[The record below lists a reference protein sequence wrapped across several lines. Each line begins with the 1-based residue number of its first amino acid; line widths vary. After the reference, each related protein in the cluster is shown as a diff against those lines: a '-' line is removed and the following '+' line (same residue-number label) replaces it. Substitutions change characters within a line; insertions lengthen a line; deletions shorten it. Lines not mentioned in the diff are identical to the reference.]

1 MNDLIRDK
9 LKEIVNLQNIIKMG
23 KLRDRSKRSK
33 VYSSSKYFL
42 LIVF

>member
-23 KLRDRSKRSK
+23 KLHDRSKRKK
-33 VYSSSKYFL
+33 VYKSSEYFL